1 MKNYLLKF
9 SSVSE
14 NDGDLTYFEVMGDI
28 PFEIKRIFSI
38 YNVPNKKITR
48 ANHASINTAFVLQA
62 VVGSVEVE
70 LDNGFQKECFLL
82 NEIDMGLII
91 PKLTWMKTKKFS
103 KSAVLN
109 VYASESYENC
119 KYVNDYERFLKMV
132 NEDEKNC
139 DFRSK

>member
-14 NDGDLTYFEVMGDI
+14 NDGDLTYFEEMGEI

-38 YNVPNKKITR
+38 YNVPNKKIAR

-91 PKLTWMKTKKFS
+91 PKLTWMKTKKFQ
-103 KSAVLN
+103 K
-109 VYASESYENC
+109 EQ
-119 KYVNDYERFLKMV
+119 F
-132 NEDEKNC
+132 
-139 DFRSK
+139 